1 MPPVQPRK
9 SSSASSED
17 IAAYFYELEQ
27 LLTRVEGATTH
38 YQVLGLSRTAT
49 TEEIKAGYTRM
60 MRLQPQSHR
69 TFLIMPDIAPR
80 IEVAF
85 RRIAAAFAA
94 LSHFGRRTEYDNS
107 LRRRVAGPLP
117 PPELSWTEARLA
129 VDEILS
135 EPLPAPR
142 EEKVEVSVEADVV
155 QPIVVPVPEV
165 VILANQAVGDNRR
178 RSPRIAMALPVQV
191 TGYDRV
197 NGRWTEATHTIDT
210 SRLGLSCRLHT
221 AVVPGTVLHMLLP
234 LPVPMRSHGCVEQ
247 GFTVYSIVRR
257 VESLGDGLRIVG
269 MEFLGE
275 HAPAGY
281 TDQPWAT
288 FGTVWSDPNR
298 RREKREERFEMLE
311 VSYVDEQEQRLGT
324 VIGYTENVSRSGV
337 CLSVETIPVELNLIR
352 VKGVTLPFASR
363 AFVRNRIPSGNTRE
377 SLCLQLVDVP
387 FPDR

>member
-9 SSSASSED
+9 SSSASSDD

-27 LLTRVEGATTH
+27 LLSRVEGATTH

-49 TEEIKAGYTRM
+49 TEEIKSEYARM

-69 TFLIMPDIAPR
+69 TFLPMPDLAPR
-80 IEVAF
+80 LETAF
-85 RRIAAAFAA
+85 RRVAAAFAA

-107 LRRRVAGPLP
+107 LRRKVAGPLP

-129 VDEILS
+129 VGEILS
-135 EPLPAPR
+135 ETPAPPR
-142 EEKVEVSVEADVV
+142 DERVEECVDAPAVA
-155 QPIVVPVPEV
+155 PEI
-165 VILANQAVGDNRR
+165 VILANQAAGDNRR
-178 RSPRIAMALPVQV
+178 RSPRIAMSLPVQV
-191 TGYDRV
+191 TGYDRAS
-197 NGRWTEATHTIDT
+197 GRWTEATHTIDT

-221 AVVPGTVLHMLLP
+221 AVQPGSVLHLLLP

-257 VESLGDGLRIVG
+257 VEALGDGLRIVG
-269 MEFLGE
+269 IEFLGE
-275 HAPAGY
+275 HPPAGY
-281 TDQPWAT
+281 AEQPWAA
-288 FGTVWSDPNR
+288 FGTVWTDPNR
-298 RREKREERFEMLE
+298 RRESREERFEMLE
-311 VSYVDEQEQRLGT
+311 VSYVDEREQRLGT

-337 CLSVETIPVELNLIR
+337 CISVEAIPTELNLVR
-352 VKGVTLPFASR
+352 VKGVTIPFSSR

-387 FPDR
+387 FPDRI

>member
-9 SSSASSED
+9 SSSASSSSD

-27 LLTRVEGATTH
+27 LITRVEGATTH

-49 TEEIKAGYTRM
+49 TEEIKAEYTRM

-69 TFLIMPDIAPR
+69 TFLVMPDMAPR

-85 RRIAAAFAA
+85 RRIGAAFAA

-107 LRRRVAGPLP
+107 LRRKVAGPLP

-129 VDEILS
+129 VEEILA
-135 EPLPAPR
+135 ETPASLR
-142 EEKVEVSVEADVV
+142 EELVEERVEE
-155 QPIVVPVPEV
+155 PPVPSAPEL
-165 VILANQAVGDNRR
+165 VILANQAAGDNRR

-197 NGRWTEATHTIDT
+197 SGRWSEATHTIDT

-221 AVVPGTVLHMLLP
+221 AVAPGTVLHLLLP

-269 MEFLGE
+269 IEFLGE
-275 HAPAGY
+275 HPPAGY
-281 TDQPWAT
+281 ADQPWAT
-288 FGTVWSDPNR
+288 YGTIWSDSNR
-298 RREKREERFEMLE
+298 RRERREERFEMLE
-311 VSYVDEQEQRLGT
+311 VSYVDGQEQRLGT
-324 VIGYTENVSRSGV
+324 VIGYTENVSRSGACV
-337 CLSVETIPVELNLIR
+337 SVETIPTELNLVR
-352 VKGVTLPFASR
+352 VKGVTFPFASR
-363 AFVRNRIPSGNTRE
+363 AFVRNRIPSGGMRE

-387 FPDR
+387 FPDKIS